1 MDPACG
7 PCYAPAAIETQPRSR
22 AVTPEITVE
31 QLTTADLPEVLAL
44 QARAFG
50 PGRFARTAYRIREG
64 TSQISRFCLIG
75 RVAGELVASIS
86 FTPVTIGGKPG
97 ALLLGPLA
105 VEARYAGLGYG
116 KRLIADGL
124 ANARAAGVE
133 LIILVGDEPYY
144 SHAGFTR
151 AKPGGII
158 LPGPVD
164 PARLLIAELQPG
176 AVERFA
182 GVVEAARE

>member
-1 MDPACG
+1 M
-7 PCYAPAAIETQPRSR
+7 TL
-22 AVTPEITVE
+22 EITVE
-31 QLTTADLPEVLAL
+31 QLTAADLPEVLAL
-44 QARAFG
+44 HARAFG

-64 TSQISRFCLIG
+64 APQLTSQISRFCLIG
-75 RVAGELVASIS
+75 RVAGELVASIR

-116 KRLIADGL
+116 KRLIADGI
-124 ANARAAGVE
+124 ASARAAGVE
-133 LIILVGDEPYY
+133 LIVLVGDEPYY
-144 SHAGFTR
+144 AHAGFTR
-151 AKPGGII
+151 AKPGRIV

-164 PARLLIAELQPG
+164 PARLLLAELQPG
-176 AVERFA
+176 ATERFS